1 MNDSAK
7 KKLDNLVNEFYEYGL
22 RNYSES
28 SNSREEINH
37 LYTMKEHWKNGTK
50 DNEVEVPTSE
60 DIMNYIYY
68 LRWNLILSF

>member
-28 SNSREEINH
+28 SNNRKEINH

-50 DNEVEVPTSE
+50 DNEGEVPTSE